1 MTRMARVAIR
11 RAVDFLAMAALLNI
25 SMMGLL
31 MAQQRESKPI
41 VLFGRVEGVS
51 PEKKMISVKHG
62 KITGYMD
69 SGTTLHPVDQESVLE
84 RLRVGDDIRATVY
97 ANDLTLHNIRI
108 VYRPAVSSERNS
120 K

>member
-1 MTRMARVAIR
+1 MTRMVRVAIR
-11 RAVDFLAMAALLNI
+11 RAVNFLAMAALLNV
-25 SMMGLL
+25 SMIGLL
-31 MAQQRESKPI
+31 TAQQRGPKPI
-41 VLFGRVEGVS
+41 TFFGQVEGVS

-62 KITGYMD
+62 KIDGYMD
-69 SGTTLHPVDQESVLE
+69 SGTTLHLVNQESVLE
-84 RLRVGDDIRATVY
+84 RLKVGDDIRATVY